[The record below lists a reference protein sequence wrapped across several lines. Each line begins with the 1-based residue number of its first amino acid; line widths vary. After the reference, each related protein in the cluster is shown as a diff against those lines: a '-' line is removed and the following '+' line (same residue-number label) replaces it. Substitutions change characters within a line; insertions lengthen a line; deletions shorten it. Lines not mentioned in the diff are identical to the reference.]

1 MSPCVSGVSCMRR
14 ATIIRILTI
23 TVYHIPHCRMG
34 RGMRN
39 LLILASA
46 PRPCS
51 LASSQDENKVLKNM
65 PKAKRRAL
73 LKKKEDKV
81 DPRKQAAKSQVQMK
95 GRTRSRMRV
104 RV

>member
-1 MSPCVSGVSCMRR
+1 MTTPHPSPR
-14 ATIIRILTI
+14 ARARAYL
-23 TVYHIPHCRMG
+23 P
-34 RGMRN
+34 
-39 LLILASA
+39 
-46 PRPCS
+46 
-51 LASSQDENKVLKNM
+51 SQDENKMLKNM

-73 LKKKEDKV
+73 LKKEAKV

>member
-1 MSPCVSGVSCMRR
+1 
-14 ATIIRILTI
+14 
-23 TVYHIPHCRMG
+23 
-34 RGMRN
+34 
-39 LLILASA
+39 
-46 PRPCS
+46 
-51 LASSQDENKVLKNM
+51 M

-81 DPRKQAAKSQVQMK
+81 DPRKQAAKSQVTMK